1 MDRQKI
7 VTFGEIMLRL
17 TPPDYLRFNQTN
29 LFRASYGGSEANV
42 AVSLANY
49 GLQSEFVTRLPDN
62 RVADACIDDLRRY
75 GVRTDA
81 ILRGGKRLGIYYM
94 EEAAAMRSSHVVY
107 DRADSA
113 FDTLQPGMI
122 DWDGIFHD
130 ASWFHWSGISA
141 AVSAGT
147 AAVCAEAI
155 AAAHAAGLT
164 VSCDINYRKNLW
176 KYGKEPQEV
185 LPPLMEQ
192 CDAFF
197 GTDDEYE
204 KVLGMQLPQFAAR
217 DAAYRPDTAGYER
230 ASAEVAARFP
240 RCRSIVFGLRSVLSA
255 NHHLISGTLY
265 TGGRLHSTRV
275 YDIDPRGRL
284 RRRGRRLRG
293 RIALRNGRASPRR
306 PVCAGLRNR
315 GLRVEKHR
323 AGRLQPIHGRRGR
336 TAGPRLR
343 LGPHRPLTGVRRRIQ
358 GAAGLPERCSPVPR
372 PHGQKAGFRV
382 QGVS

>member
-122 DWDGIFHD
+122 DWDGIFRD

-176 KYGKEPQEV
+176 KYGKKASEV
-185 LPPLMEQ
+185 MRELAKYVDVAIANEEDVQKSLEITV
-192 CDAFF
+192 DVNVESGELDREKYRAL
-197 GTDDEYE
+197 GN
-204 KVLGMQLPQFAAR
+204 KVLESYPNMKCIAITLRESHSADWNGWAACLNDGKDFYVSKKYEIRDIIDRVGGGDSFAGGLI
-217 DAAYRPDTAGYER
+217 YGLNHYEDKQ
-230 ASAEVAARFP
+230 SALEFAVAAS
-240 RCRSIVFGLRSVLSA
+240 CLKHSVIGDF
-255 NHHLISGTLY
+255 N
-265 TGGRLHSTRV
+265 RV
-275 YDIDPRGRL
+275 SVSD
-284 RRRGRRLRG
+284 
-293 RIALRNGRASPRR
+293 
-306 PVCAGLRNR
+306 
-315 GLRVEKHR
+315 VEKLM
-323 AGRLQPIHGRRGR
+323 GGDG
-336 TAGPRLR
+336 
-343 LGPHRPLTGVRRRIQ
+343 TG
-358 GAAGLPERCSPVPR
+358 
-372 PHGQKAGFRV
+372 RV
-382 QGVS
+382 QR

>member
-122 DWDGIFHD
+122 DWDGIFRG

-141 AVSAGT
+141 AVSA
-147 AAVCAEAI
+147 AEI
-155 AAAHAAGLT
+155 VSIFVGWLSFRRRW
-164 VSCDINYRKNLW
+164 VSC
-176 KYGKEPQEV
+176 
-185 LPPLMEQ
+185 
-192 CDAFF
+192 
-197 GTDDEYE
+197 
-204 KVLGMQLPQFAAR
+204 
-217 DAAYRPDTAGYER
+217 
-230 ASAEVAARFP
+230 
-240 RCRSIVFGLRSVLSA
+240 
-255 NHHLISGTLY
+255 
-265 TGGRLHSTRV
+265 GRQ
-275 YDIDPRGRL
+275 P
-284 RRRGRRLRG
+284 RRL
-293 RIALRNGRASPRR
+293 ASS
-306 PVCAGLRNR
+306 
-315 GLRVEKHR
+315 E
-323 AGRLQPIHGRRGR
+323 
-336 TAGPRLR
+336 
-343 LGPHRPLTGVRRRIQ
+343 PLSFSFFSATMR
-358 GAAGLPERCSPVPR
+358 
-372 PHGQKAGFRV
+372 
-382 QGVS
+382 

>member
-7 VTFGEIMLRL
+7 VTFGEIMMRL

-75 GVRTDA
+75 GVRTDG

-122 DWDGIFHD
+122 DWADVFHG

-141 AVSAGT
+141 AVSADT

-155 AAAHAAGLT
+155 AAARAAGLT
-164 VSCDINYRKNLW
+164 
-176 KYGKEPQEV
+176 
-185 LPPLMEQ
+185 
-192 CDAFF
+192 
-197 GTDDEYE
+197 
-204 KVLGMQLPQFAAR
+204 AR
-217 DAAYRPDTAGYER
+217 TSGNTA
-230 ASAEVAARFP
+230 
-240 RCRSIVFGLRSVLSA
+240 RS
-255 NHHLISGTLY
+255 
-265 TGGRLHSTRV
+265 
-275 YDIDPRGRL
+275 
-284 RRRGRRLRG
+284 RRRCCRR
-293 RIALRNGRASPRR
+293 
-306 PVCAGLRNR
+306 
-315 GLRVEKHR
+315 
-323 AGRLQPIHGRRGR
+323 
-336 TAGPRLR
+336 
-343 LGPHRPLTGVRRRIQ
+343 
-358 GAAGLPERCSPVPR
+358 
-372 PHGQKAGFRV
+372 
-382 QGVS
+382 

>member
-122 DWDGIFHD
+122 DWDGIFRG

-217 DAAYRPDTAGYER
+217 DTAYRPDTAGYER

-240 RCRSIVFGLRSVLSA
+240 RCRLRTAQRIERQPPPDLGNALHGRTSALHAGLR
-255 NHHLISGTLY
+255 H
-265 TGGRLHSTRV
+265 R
-275 YDIDPRGRL
+275 PRGRL

-358 GAAGLPERCSPVPR
+358 GAAFWPERCSPAPR

>member
-122 DWDGIFHD
+122 DWDGIFRG

-230 ASAEVAARFP
+230 ATAESLASISSTSQVAR
-240 RCRSIVFGLRSVLSA
+240 
-255 NHHLISGTLY
+255 
-265 TGGRLHSTRV
+265 
-275 YDIDPRGRL
+275 
-284 RRRGRRLRG
+284 
-293 RIALRNGRASPRR
+293 
-306 PVCAGLRNR
+306 
-315 GLRVEKHR
+315 K
-323 AGRLQPIHGRRGR
+323 
-336 TAGPRLR
+336 
-343 LGPHRPLTGVRRRIQ
+343 PHRPRLM
-358 GAAGLPERCSPVPR
+358 PR
-372 PHGQKAGFRV
+372 MGFRYTSERFASCRIV
-382 QGVS
+382 PSPPMVRMTSVRSRHSFWDRYFTPMVMHSACRPSCISTCAPWVSRICAARWEMP

>member
-122 DWDGIFHD
+122 DWDGIFRG
-130 ASWFHWSGISA
+130 ASWFHWSGI
-141 AVSAGT
+141 
-147 AAVCAEAI
+147 
-155 AAAHAAGLT
+155 
-164 VSCDINYRKNLW
+164 
-176 KYGKEPQEV
+176 
-185 LPPLMEQ
+185 
-192 CDAFF
+192 
-197 GTDDEYE
+197 
-204 KVLGMQLPQFAAR
+204 
-217 DAAYRPDTAGYER
+217 
-230 ASAEVAARFP
+230 
-240 RCRSIVFGLRSVLSA
+240 
-255 NHHLISGTLY
+255 
-265 TGGRLHSTRV
+265 
-275 YDIDPRGRL
+275 
-284 RRRGRRLRG
+284 
-293 RIALRNGRASPRR
+293 
-306 PVCAGLRNR
+306 
-315 GLRVEKHR
+315 
-323 AGRLQPIHGRRGR
+323 
-336 TAGPRLR
+336 
-343 LGPHRPLTGVRRRIQ
+343 
-358 GAAGLPERCSPVPR
+358 
-372 PHGQKAGFRV
+372 
-382 QGVS
+382 